1 MSEIAFR
8 SAHELARAVREREVS
23 CRELVEGYL
32 SRIAALNPMVNAVVT
47 LDAEGARRR
56 AAEADEALARGEL
69 WGPLHGV
76 PVTVKDSLETAGM
89 RTTCGVREL
98 ADHVPDRDA
107 VAVARLRGAGAVLL
121 GKTNLPPWTMDV
133 HTVNDVFGCTNNPWD
148 LTRSP
153 GGSSGGAAAALAAG
167 LTGLEVGSDI
177 GGSIRNPAHFCGV
190 YGLKPSWGLVPLR
203 GHIMGPPGSL
213 APTDLVV
220 VGPLG
225 RSADDLELGL
235 DVLAGPDD
243 AAAIGWRLEL
253 PPPRAAALRH
263 YRIAAWLDDPACPV
277 EAELVELM
285 TAAVAAVRA
294 RGAVVDEAARPV
306 DFTMADG
313 VFAQLLA
320 APVGAAL
327 PQRTYDRLV
336 GLADTEDSAQAARRL
351 TQRFRE
357 WSAADEERHRL
368 REQWARFFT
377 EHDVLLCPVVPT
389 AALPHDHTGDLSART
404 ITVDGRPRPAM
415 DQVRWAGVIGMAHL
429 PSVVAPIGRTRAG
442 LPLGIQIVAPY
453 LEDRTAID
461 VARRLADVVGGFV
474 PPPAL

>member
-107 VAVARLRGAGAVLL
+107 VAVARLRSAGAVLL

-190 YGLKPSWGLVPLR
+190 YG
-203 GHIMGPPGSL
+203 
-213 APTDLVV
+213 
-220 VGPLG
+220 
-225 RSADDLELGL
+225 RS
-235 DVLAGPDD
+235 
-243 AAAIGWRLEL
+243 
-253 PPPRAAALRH
+253 
-263 YRIAAWLDDPACPV
+263 
-277 EAELVELM
+277 
-285 TAAVAAVRA
+285 
-294 RGAVVDEAARPV
+294 
-306 DFTMADG
+306 
-313 VFAQLLA
+313 
-320 APVGAAL
+320 
-327 PQRTYDRLV
+327 
-336 GLADTEDSAQAARRL
+336 
-351 TQRFRE
+351 
-357 WSAADEERHRL
+357 
-368 REQWARFFT
+368 
-377 EHDVLLCPVVPT
+377 
-389 AALPHDHTGDLSART
+389 
-404 ITVDGRPRPAM
+404 
-415 DQVRWAGVIGMAHL
+415 
-429 PSVVAPIGRTRAG
+429 
-442 LPLGIQIVAPY
+442 
-453 LEDRTAID
+453 
-461 VARRLADVVGGFV
+461 
-474 PPPAL
+474 